1 MSRRDGRTTNP
12 EGFIPMRRTL
22 LFLVLAV
29 FIPAAG
35 AAAQDHPDFSGTWK
49 INLIK
54 SDAPPGRGGQQ
65 VDMSNLTLTITQTA
79 ESITLVQTGLGPDRT
94 STYYLDG
101 RESTNAAM
109 RGEMK
114 STSTWDGDQL
124 VTEGSSTMQTPNGE
138 RTITL
143 KEVRSLSEDGK
154 TMTVSTTTD
163 SPMGSRTQK
172 RVFERQ

>member
-1 MSRRDGRTTNP
+1 
-12 EGFIPMRRTL
+12 MRRTL
-22 LFLVLAV
+22 LFLTLAA
-29 FIPAAG
+29 FLPAMG
-35 AAAQDHPDFSGTWK
+35 ATAQDHPDFSGTWT

-65 VDMSNLTLTITQTA
+65 MDMSKLTLTITQTA
-79 ESITLVQTGLGPDRT
+79 EALTIVQSGMGPERT

-114 STSTWDGDQL
+114 STSTWDGDKL

-138 RTITL
+138 RTITIS
-143 KEVRSLSEDGK
+143 EVRSLTKDGK
-154 TMTVSTTTD
+154 TMTISTTTD
-163 SPMGSRTQK
+163 SPMGKRTQK
-172 RVFERQ
+172 RVFEKP